1 MAVLQK
7 IRGWGIWLSLIIA
20 VALLIFLLGDQ
31 SLLSWVF
38 SRNVYVGN
46 IGGDKIKYEE
56 FNERLSAYQAVYG
69 TSQKDNP
76 YAVEDR
82 VWASFM
88 NEHMVI
94 PAANEAGIYVTE
106 DEVLKAMDDN
116 IRLQSQGSLTLAEVL
131 DYINSGS
138 EDSASMRNSFNVQYE
153 ETLHQLYAQ
162 KYITLFNAL
171 DFDNSLVKKDLMGLY
186 NTTAT
191 SVDMIVV
198 PPTLAP
204 SKEITVSEEEIK
216 ARYDQVKLHQAERSR
231 DISYVVYHIAPSED
245 DIYQA
250 SVEFAEIDSLALAD
264 ENLEKYIRRNSE
276 LKAAKYYRKGEL
288 AAVNRAFETAVFEEG
303 QTHTA
308 VEFDQYNHQY
318 NSAFVLEEGE
328 MTDTLKLNVYQLY
341 ADEAERV
348 DSLMTDLRAGVDA
361 ETLADRYDVVAQP
374 LTITRNNP
382 GSFASAY
389 DLPVN
394 EYVSEESA
402 DNILVYAVTYKSQP
416 ELLKKVAVLRKTVS
430 PSSVTENA
438 LYADAQRFYGLVKG
452 GTQAFIDNAGQVGQ
466 GTYYTK
472 DDVNDRTIQYEGLSY
487 ADPTFEGK
495 SLTRTVFSNEEDKD
509 LTPGKVSGIIRNGE
523 NFIIVTC
530 RKEEPAGLPSLD
542 RVRDQ
547 IENELRQIKTR
558 EALVAEAKAKIAGL
572 TDMDAIAEALGTQVQ
587 NQEVNYSRY
596 LNPYY
601 GVATAQKFVGAVF
614 AAKEGQIYGPI
625 DGGESVF
632 IFRVNEREPG
642 AQYDESTIS
651 SLDQARRMGYLP
663 QAIFQTMTEETE
675 VENFVARYF

>member
-20 VALLIFLLGDQ
+20 LALLIFLLGDQ

-38 SRNVYVGN
+38 NRNVYVGN
-46 IGGDKIKYEE
+46 IDGDKIKYEE
-56 FNERLSAYQAVYG
+56 FNERLSSYQAVYG
-69 TSQKDNP
+69 NSPKENP

-106 DEVLKAMDDN
+106 DEVLEAMDQN
-116 IRLQSQGSLTLAEVL
+116 IRQQSGGSLTLAQVL

-138 EDSASMRNSFNVQYE
+138 EDSYAMRNSFNVQYE

-162 KYITLFNAL
+162 KYVVLVNAL

-198 PPTLAP
+198 PPTL
-204 SKEITVSEEEIK
+204 STGEITVSDEEIK
-216 ARYDQVKLHQAERSR
+216 ARYDEMKLHQYERSR

-250 SVEFAEIDSLALAD
+250 SVEFEEIDSLALAD

-276 LKAAKYYRKGEL
+276 LKSSKYYRKGEL
-288 AAVNRAFETAVFEEG
+288 AQVNRAFETAIFEGG

-308 VEFDQYNHQY
+308 VEFDAVNRQY

-341 ADEAERV
+341 ADEAERA

-361 ETLADRYDVVAQP
+361 ETLAERYDVTAQTF
-374 LTITRNNP
+374 TITRNNP

-389 DLPVN
+389 NLPEN
-394 EYVSEESA
+394 EYVLEEGA
-402 DNILVYAVTYKSQP
+402 DDILVYAVTYKSKP
-416 ELLKKVAVLRKTVS
+416 ELLKKVAVLRKSVS
-430 PSSVTENA
+430 PSTATENA

-452 GTQAFIDNAGQVGQ
+452 GTQAFIDNAAQVGQ

-472 DDVNDRTIQYEGLSY
+472 DEVNDRTIQYEGLSY

-495 SLTRTVFSNEEDKD
+495 TLTRQIFSNEEDKD
-509 LTPGKVSGIIRNGE
+509 LTPGKVSGIMRNGE
-523 NFIIVTC
+523 NFIIATC
-530 RKEEPAGLPSLD
+530 RKEEAAGYPSLD
-542 RVRDQ
+542 RVRKQ
-547 IENELRQIKTR
+547 IEQDLRQEKTR
-558 EALVAEAKAKIAGL
+558 AALVAEAKAKMAGL
-572 TDMDAIAEALGTQVQ
+572 DDMDAIAEALGTQVQ

-614 AAKEGQIYGPI
+614 AAKEGQIYGPV

-642 AQYDESTIS
+642 AQYDESTIA

-663 QAIFQTMTEETE
+663 QAIFQTMSEETK